1 MKKRNQKRWPA
12 ILLCWMM
19 MLTNIS
25 IPALAEETTE
35 TPSCEHSETVSLEEA
50 GAAATCTA
58 DGSLI
63 DIIVCADCGQEL
75 SRNAVTDAALG
86 HDYIETA
93 RTEATYDS
101 EGSVTYT

>member
-50 GAAATCTA
+50 DAAATCTA

-101 EGSVTYT
+101 EDSVTYT